1 MKEFVIFSLKWSK
14 GNFAVF
20 WGPDNSGYVTNIAKA
35 GRYSQEQIED
45 KSNYYNDGKATLAI
59 PLDNVIQ
66 LSIPVVVNDYSKLL
80 EASGQPS
87 V

>member
-1 MKEFVIFSLKWSK
+1 MEFVILSLKWST
-14 GNFAVF
+14 GDFAVF
-20 WGPDNSGYVTNIAKA
+20 WGPNDSGYTTNVDKA

-59 PLDNVIQ
+59 PVDNVIQ
-66 LSIPVVVNDYSKLL
+66 LSIPVVVNDYSKLV